1 MSRKWT
7 RWLVGAVA
15 AATVVLGAA
24 APAAAASNLLANP
37 GFEAGNT
44 SGWTCS
50 GATTVGS
57 PVHSG
62 SYALAATPAGQDYAQ
77 CSQRVT
83 VLPNSAYTLSA
94 YVQGSYIYLGATG
107 TGGTDPQ
114 TWTVSGSYTQ
124 LSTSFTTGAN
134 TTSVTVYIHGWYGQ
148 PTYYADD
155 FVLSGP
161 GGGGGNPTA
170 PAAPTGLNSP
180 SQTSSSVSLAWTA
193 SAGDVTGYNV
203 YQNGSKVASVSGT
216 SYTATGLAAST
227 SYSYAVSAYNSVGES
242 PKSGTIT
249 ATTKAGGGGNPGGSL
264 PTHVLTGYWQNF
276 YNGAKA
282 LKLADV
288 PTTYD
293 LVAVAFADATG
304 TPGAISFTL
313 DSGLSGQLGGYTDA
327 QFTADIA
334 TLHSRGQKVILSVGG
349 QNGTISVGDSSAA
362 TNFANSAYSII
373 QRYGFDGIDIDLENG
388 VNATYMGQALHSL
401 AGKVGSGFIVTL
413 APQTIDMQSTG
424 MAYFQLAL
432 NIKDI
437 LTIVNMQYYNSGSM
451 NGCDQG
457 VYSQGTENFLTALAC
472 IQLQGGLRAD
482 QVGLG
487 LPASSSAAGGGYMSP
502 STVNAAL
509 DCLAKGT
516 NCGSFH
522 PSATYPTIR
531 GAMTWSINWD
541 ASNGYAFANTVHGH
555 FGSL

>member
-24 APAAAASNLLANP
+24 APASAATNLLANP

-44 SGWTCS
+44 SAWTCS
-50 GATTVGS
+50 GATAVGS

-124 LSTSFTTGAN
+124 LSTSFTTGAS

-170 PAAPTGLNSP
+170 PAAPTGLTSP
-180 SQTSSSVSLAWTA
+180 STTSSSASLAWTA
-193 SAGDVTGYNV
+193 SSGDVSGYNV

-227 SYSYAVSAYNSVGES
+227 SYQYAVTAHNSVGES
-242 PKSGTIT
+242 PKSNTVT
-249 ATTKAGGGGNPGGSL
+249 ATTKAGGGNPGGSL
-264 PTHVLTGYWQNF
+264 PAHVLTGYWQNF

-313 DSGLSGQLGGYTDA
+313 DSGLSGQLGGYSDA

-334 TLHSRGQKVILSVGG
+334 TLHARGQKVILSVGG
-349 QNGTISVGDSSAA
+349 QNGTISVGDSGAA
-362 TNFANSAYSII
+362 ANFANSAYSII
-373 QRYGFDGIDIDLENG
+373 QRYGFDGVDIDLENG

-401 AGKVGSGFIVTL
+401 AGKVGAGFVVTL

-487 LPASSSAAGGGYMSP
+487 LPASGSAAGGGYMSP
-502 STVNAAL
+502 STVNAGL

-541 ASNGYAFANTVHGH
+541 ASNGYAFATTVHGH